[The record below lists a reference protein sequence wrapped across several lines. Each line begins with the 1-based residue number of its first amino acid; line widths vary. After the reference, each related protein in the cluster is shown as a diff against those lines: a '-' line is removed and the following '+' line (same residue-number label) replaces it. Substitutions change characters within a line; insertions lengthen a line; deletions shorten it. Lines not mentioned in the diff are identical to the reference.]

1 MEKDKIFFG
10 ENGLT
15 STSASHI
22 ANLCKET
29 YSDLECQIENL
40 EFYDETVRLISCND
54 KQMLKKGI
62 NCLAYI
68 PATLDRIAQ
77 LKSLIAWLREAIK
90 AKERLMKEVQNSS
103 YEDYGI
109 EVPDAP
115 LRESVISNDD
125 VIAGWNI
132 KKRNRYYYLDTL
144 CATIGQTIH
153 PNGSFSNARKRMYN
167 VINNPR
173 TTSGSGRDMVIYERT
188 VSLNEKEVED
198 TFMSLQNQY
207 REYQAELNSM
217 KHEVEEAVTNDKFT
231 KDEAYRRAYSEY
243 KNRML
248 ECDVLL
254 TACKDKA
261 LQDVQRLK
269 IVIPDSLKSVYD
281 EISKLG
287 K

>member
-15 STSASHI
+15 STSANHI

-40 EFYDETVRLISCND
+40 EFYDESVRLISCND
-54 KQMLKKGI
+54 RQVLKKGI
-62 NCLAYI
+62 NCLTYI

-103 YEDYGI
+103 YGDYGI

-115 LRESVISNDD
+115 CSESPITESD
-125 VIAGWNI
+125 VVATWNI

-144 CATIGQTIH
+144 CATIGQVIH
-153 PNGSFSNARKRMYN
+153 PNGSFSNARKQMYN
-167 VINNPR
+167 IINNPR

-188 VSLNEKEVED
+188 ASLDEKEVEN

-207 REYQAELNSM
+207 RKYQAELNSL

-231 KDEAYRRAYSEY
+231 KDEAYRKANSEY
-243 KNRML
+243 RTRMS
-248 ECDVLL
+248 ECSALL
-254 TACKDKA
+254 TECKDRA
-261 LQDVQRLK
+261 LKDV
-269 IVIPDSLKSVYD
+269 
-281 EISKLG
+281 
-287 K
+287 